1 MYIKIEGGNPSIKKY
16 KANEST
22 SRHSSKKK
30 QTINKNK
37 IKKNPMRIGPML
49 RNDDQRSQ
57 RSPKEVLR

>member
-22 SRHSSKKK
+22 SRHNSNKK

-37 IKKNPMRIGPML
+37 IKKKTL
-49 RNDDQRSQ
+49 F
-57 RSPKEVLR
+57 E